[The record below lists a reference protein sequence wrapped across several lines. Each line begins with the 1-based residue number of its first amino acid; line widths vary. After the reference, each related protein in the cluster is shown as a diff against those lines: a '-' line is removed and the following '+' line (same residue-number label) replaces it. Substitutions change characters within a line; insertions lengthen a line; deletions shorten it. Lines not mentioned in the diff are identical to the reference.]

1 MFERFRNSLRNNPA
15 RFALGLSLLL
25 GLVNSAV
32 LGIALVSR
40 QSAAKLAI
48 EVSGLQD
55 SLNQLQHVE
64 REGLQGL
71 EQQAQQAESRLAGL
85 VASFPALGE
94 PFDLYRRGFALAI
107 ESGVEIRGIETGD
120 STVQETPV
128 GLLSTTAY
136 RVSAAGEL
144 PACIDLLGRLEQAGL
159 QTLALEGLFIGPGD
173 QACDFQ
179 VVIASAV
186 PAAELGAPSGEG

>member
-1 MFERFRNSLRNNPA
+1 MLERFRKSLRNNPA

-48 EVSGLQD
+48 EVSGLQY
-55 SLNQLQHVE
+55 SLDQLQQVE

-71 EQQAQQAESRLAGL
+71 EQQAEQAETRLAEL

-107 ESGVEIRGIETGD
+107 ESGVEIRGIETGN

-128 GLLSTTAY
+128 GLLSTTTY
-136 RVSAAGEL
+136 RVSAAGEFL
-144 PACIDLLGRLEQAGL
+144 ACLDLLGRLEQAGL

>member
-1 MFERFRNSLRNNPA
+1 MFERFRKSLRNNPA

-48 EVSGLQD
+48 EVSGLQY
-55 SLNQLQHVE
+55 SLDQLQQVE

-71 EQQAQQAESRLAGL
+71 EQQAEQAETRLAEL

-107 ESGVEIRGIETGD
+107 ESGVEIRGIETGN

-128 GLLSTTAY
+128 GLLSTTSY
-136 RVSAAGEL
+136 RVSAAGEF
-144 PACIDLLGRLEQAGL
+144 PACIDLLGRLERAGL

-173 QACDFQ
+173 RACDFQ
-179 VVIASAV
+179 VVVASAV
-186 PAAELGAPSGEG
+186 PAAELAPPSGEG

>member
-1 MFERFRNSLRNNPA
+1 MFERFRKSLRNNPA

-48 EVSGLQD
+48 EVSGLQY
-55 SLNQLQHVE
+55 SLDQLQQVE

-71 EQQAQQAESRLAGL
+71 EQQAEQAETRLAEL

-128 GLLSTTAY
+128 GLLSTTTY
-136 RVSAAGEL
+136 RVSAAGEF

>member
-1 MFERFRNSLRNNPA
+1 MFERFRKSLRNNPA

-55 SLNQLQHVE
+55 GLDQLQQVE

-71 EQQAQQAESRLAGL
+71 EQQAQQAESRLAEL

-107 ESGVEIRGIETGD
+107 ESGVEIRGIETGG

-128 GLLSTTAY
+128 GLLSTTTY
-136 RVSAAGEL
+136 KVSAAGEF

-159 QTLALEGLFIGPGD
+159 QTLALEGLFLGPSD
-173 QACDFQ
+173 RACDFQ

-186 PAAELGAPSGEG
+186 PAAELAPPSGEG

>member
-1 MFERFRNSLRNNPA
+1 MFERFRKSLRNNPA

-48 EVSGLQD
+48 EVSGLQY
-55 SLNQLQHVE
+55 SLDQLQQVE

-71 EQQAQQAESRLAGL
+71 EQQAEQAETRLAEL

-107 ESGVEIRGIETGD
+107 ESGVEIRGIETGN

-136 RVSAAGEL
+136 RVSAAGEF
-144 PACIDLLGRLEQAGL
+144 PACIDLLGRLERAGL

-173 QACDFQ
+173 RACDFQ
-179 VVIASAV
+179 VVVVSAV
-186 PAAELGAPSGEG
+186 PAAELAPPSGEG

>member
-1 MFERFRNSLRNNPA
+1 MFERFRESLRNNPA

-48 EVSGLQD
+48 EVSGLQY
-55 SLNQLQHVE
+55 SLDQLQQVE

-71 EQQAQQAESRLAGL
+71 EQQAEQAETRLAEL

-128 GLLSTTAY
+128 GLLSTTTY
-136 RVSAAGEL
+136 RVSAAGEF

>member
-1 MFERFRNSLRNNPA
+1 MFERFRKSFRNNPA

-55 SLNQLQHVE
+55 SLNQLQQVE

-71 EQQAQQAESRLAGL
+71 EQQAEQSEARLAEL

-94 PFDLYRRGFALAI
+94 PFDLYRRGFALAL
-107 ESGVEIRGIETGD
+107 ESGVEIRGIETGN

-128 GLLSTTAY
+128 GLLSTTTF
-136 RVSAAGEL
+136 RVSAAGDF
-144 PACIDLLGRLEQAGL
+144 PACIDLLGRLERAGL

-173 QACDFQ
+173 RACDFE
-179 VVIASAV
+179 VIVASAV
-186 PAAELGAPSGEG
+186 PAAELAPPAGEG

>member
-1 MFERFRNSLRNNPA
+1 MFERFRKSLRNNPA

-48 EVSGLQD
+48 EVSGLQY
-55 SLNQLQHVE
+55 SLDQLQQVE

-71 EQQAQQAESRLAGL
+71 EQQAEQAETRLAEL

-128 GLLSTTAY
+128 GLLSTTTY
-136 RVSAAGEL
+136 RVSAAGEF

-173 QACDFQ
+173 RACDFQ

-186 PAAELGAPSGEG
+186 PAAELGAPSAEG